1 MGKVNGCYRPTV
13 ENILFMGLDN
23 NAGYAGSV
31 INVL

>member
-1 MGKVNGCYRPTV
+1 MGKVHGCHSPTV

-23 NAGYAGSV
+23 NAGYVSV